1 MNRQDP
7 RTIARVFGWLFVATF
22 VTSIPAYFIL
32 YAPVRD
38 DPGLITGTGA
48 DPTASVALG
57 AALEV
62 FLIIANVGTA
72 VVVYPILKRQ
82 SEIGAVGYVGARL
95 VECIFI
101 AIGIISLL
109 TFLFMRQEG
118 TADAAVGET
127 LVAIYDR
134 AFLVGPGFFAGLANG
149 VILGYL
155 MYRSG
160 LVPRGMA
167 MLGLI
172 GGPLVMASGI
182 AIMFDVTERG
192 STLQGI
198 ATIPEFFWS
207 SRSASTASSRASG
220 LHPSSPW
227 MRQSPSRRAL
237 RAKGSRASS
246 PVFPCGSD
254 LPGVR
259 SLGVQRFVALPQWG
273 QFGSSSKR
281 FDPLYPDERRV
292 APARAKAE
300 KSPSLIVRGRS
311 GGRVAQLL
319 REHSAST
326 EYLQVPAAS
335 V

>member
-1 MNRQDP
+1 VNPQNP

-22 VTSIPAYFIL
+22 VTSIPAYFIF

-38 DPGLITGTGA
+38 NPGLITGTGA

-72 VVVYPILKRQ
+72 VVIYPILKRQ
-82 SEIGAVGYVGARL
+82 SEIGAVSYVSARL
-95 VECIFI
+95 VEGMFI

-109 TFLFMRQEG
+109 TFLLMRQQA
-118 TADAAVGET
+118 TADAALGEAF
-127 LVAIYDR
+127 VAIYDR

-198 ATIPEFFWS
+198 ATIPEAFWELS
-207 SRSASTASSRASG
+207 LGIYCTVKGFR
-220 LHPSSPW
+220 PSPILD
-227 MRQSPSRRAL
+227 MDEAVRVPDSPSAERE
-237 RAKGSRASS
+237 
-246 PVFPCGSD
+246 
-254 LPGVR
+254 GV
-259 SLGVQRFVALPQWG
+259 
-273 QFGSSSKR
+273 
-281 FDPLYPDERRV
+281 
-292 APARAKAE
+292 
-300 KSPSLIVRGRS
+300 
-311 GGRVAQLL
+311 
-319 REHSAST
+319 
-326 EYLQVPAAS
+326 
-335 V
+335 